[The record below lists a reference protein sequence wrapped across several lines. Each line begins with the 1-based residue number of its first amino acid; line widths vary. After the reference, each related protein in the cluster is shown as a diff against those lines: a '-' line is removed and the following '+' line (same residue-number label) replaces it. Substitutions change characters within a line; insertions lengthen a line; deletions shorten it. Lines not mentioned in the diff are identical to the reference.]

1 MKCINIY
8 NKAIGLFIILLCLN
22 LISCLERKKI
32 KKVKKVKSIDPN
44 NFAIAV
50 LLTKM
55 GSKLTIQKIVNKLGK
70 KCKNLK
76 ILQRTKTSLRWLRNK
91 FGYIRK
97 ALRKNKVNE
106 NVRQT
111 LYKNFYSRLFNR
123 LLKCSVIS
131 GSKAG
136 SQLKKAVK
144 LLKKGKKLPEAL
156 KNIRNLVNLTDAK
169 AEPQKGFFHALRKY
183 YKFLERKK
191 QIKKILKQK
200 GPNPIQKNKKSLRNS
215 EKQLK
220 KVQKLGRKIKRR
232 LKHCVMLKGD
242 FSKKACKKVRKIR
255 EEMRRISIKLY
266 RKLNKNCKSAKTYC
280 LAKGSQKFCKNAHKI
295 CQKTN
300 KIRVRISK
308 SKLLAMASKFGR
320 IVSKLIKNYINK
332 H

>member
-123 LLKCSVIS
+123 LLKCTVIS

-144 LLKKGKKLPEAL
+144 MLKKGKKLPEAL

-191 QIKKILKQK
+191 QIKKENFYVNYFNRFASLLSQFYM
-200 GPNPIQKNKKSLRNS
+200 KNEIISFYVKIINIYFAKAIIKNSEISNIKDYSTTPQIFVEKSLI
-215 EKQLK
+215 KFAGLMTK
-220 KVQKLGRKIKRR
+220 KLSGFVLPCI
-232 LKHCVMLKGD
+232 
-242 FSKKACKKVRKIR
+242 
-255 EEMRRISIKLY
+255 
-266 RKLNKNCKSAKTYC
+266 KSAVSIHP
-280 LAKGSQKFCKNAHKI
+280 LAYTVTQAVILYLN
-295 CQKTN
+295 
-300 KIRVRISK
+300 
-308 SKLLAMASKFGR
+308 
-320 IVSKLIKNYINK
+320 
-332 H
+332 